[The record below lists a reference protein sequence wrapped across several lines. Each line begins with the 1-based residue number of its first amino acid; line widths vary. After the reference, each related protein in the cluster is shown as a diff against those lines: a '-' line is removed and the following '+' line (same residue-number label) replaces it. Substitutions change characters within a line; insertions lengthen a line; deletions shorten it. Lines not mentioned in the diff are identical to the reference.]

1 MDMIAAVRGPQFL
14 SLLKKEFFE
23 ETKIL
28 KQAQSL
34 LENGLQRSSLF
45 RSEAKSTHLKMK
57 SDERWM
63 RGVQ

>member
-1 MDMIAAVRGPQFL
+1 MIAVVRGPQFL
-14 SLLKKEFFE
+14 SFLKEEFFE

-34 LENGLQRSSLF
+34 LEDGLQRNSLF
-45 RSEAKSTHLKMK
+45 RSEAKSTHLKLK